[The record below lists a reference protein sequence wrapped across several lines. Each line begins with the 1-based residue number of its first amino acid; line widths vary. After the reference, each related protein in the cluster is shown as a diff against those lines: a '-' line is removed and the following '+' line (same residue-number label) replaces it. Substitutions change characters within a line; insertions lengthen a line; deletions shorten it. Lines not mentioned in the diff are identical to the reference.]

1 MDKRNIG
8 IIATI
13 ITVLLCGI
21 PGLVSFCLAALF
33 VIGGPVFEKNSS
45 DLLLK
50 LSLLCIGLVAIAIP
64 IVVGVLTIRIRDPK
78 PVKTFPDEPIPPPS

>member
-21 PGLVSFCLAALF
+21 PGLISLCLAALF

-45 DLLLK
+45 ELLIK
-50 LSLLCIGLVAIAIP
+50 LGFLCTGLVFITIP
-64 IVVGVLTIRIRDPK
+64 VVVGVLTIRNRAPK
-78 PVKTFPDEPIPPPS
+78 PVRTFPNEPIPPPS

>member
-21 PGLVSFCLAALF
+21 PGLVSLCLAALF
-33 VIGGPVFEKNSS
+33 VIGEPVFEKNSS

-64 IVVGVLTIRIRDPK
+64 IAVGVLTFRNRDSK

>member
-21 PGLVSFCLAALF
+21 PGLVSLCLAALF

-50 LSLLCIGLVAIAIP
+50 LSLLCLGLVSIAIP
-64 IVVGVLTIRIRDPK
+64 IVVGVLTLRNRDPK
-78 PVKTFPDEPIPPPS
+78 PVTFPDEPIPPPN

>member
-21 PGLVSFCLAALF
+21 PGLVSLCLAGLF
-33 VIGGPVFEKNSS
+33 VIAGPVFEKNSS

-64 IVVGVLTIRIRDPK
+64 IVVGVLTIRTRD
-78 PVKTFPDEPIPPPS
+78 